1 MLTIRDLTEQ
11 FEMQGAY
18 QIATYDSKTDKRIIL
33 AEGYEIRLANIED
46 KYLDAEITYMY
57 AEDNVLVIEI
67 GKNLKTNTIGR
78 F

>member
-1 MLTIRDLTEQ
+1 MLTIRDLTEE

-18 QIATYDSKTDKRIIL
+18 HIATYDSKTDKRIIL
-33 AEGYEIRLANIED
+33 AEGYEVAFSNIKD

-67 GKNLKTNTIGR
+67 NND
-78 F
+78 